1 MNSLCTQCDFLAQ
14 FECATILNSV
24 LSFRESY
31 PVPRVVR
38 KCKERSLDYL
48 VIDGHLIAKHF
59 PEVMKL
65 LGKVHKTVEEFSGV
79 PLAPL
84 TNSRVAINI
93 NITPPGGEYRWHYD
107 RNAFTAILYLN
118 EIEGGEVELFGNY
131 RILMKP
137 DRFSSMQKF
146 LDQILLNKFFRWIFS
161 WKHRL
166 IKPTSGEL
174 LIMNANRCL
183 HSVREVRG
191 TNDRVCI
198 VFAFDTPGKIHGVDA
213 ELDPYLYS
221 DQAVP
226 DKDPN
231 YANSAQ

>member
-1 MNSLCTQCDFLAQ
+1 MQSLRTQSHFLAPS
-14 FECATILNSV
+14 ECAAILNSV
-24 LSFRESY
+24 LSFKQNF

-38 KCKERSLDYL
+38 KCKERSLDYQ

-65 LGKVHKTVEEFSGV
+65 LNQIQKTVEEFSGV
-79 PLAPL
+79 PLEPL
-84 TNSRVAINI
+84 KNSRVAINI

-118 EIEGGEVELFGNY
+118 QIEGGEVELFGNY
-131 RILMKP
+131 RVLLKSNH
-137 DRFSSMQKF
+137 SSLQKF
-146 LDQILLNKFFRWIFS
+146 LDQILLSKFFRWIFS
-161 WKHRL
+161 AKHTL
-166 IKPTSGEL
+166 IKPASGEL

-198 VFAFDTPGKIHGVDA
+198 VFAFDTPGKVHGVDA
-213 ELDPYLYS
+213 DLDPYLYS
-221 DQAVP
+221 DQAVS
-226 DKDPN
+226 DRDPN
-231 YANSAQ
+231 YAAQ